1 MNVQKRIKEAYTRAK
16 VEAHETVLTEDV
28 YSEPYEIVTVDE
40 DLNDGFY
47 IFFNFY
53 MTVTVIP
60 GGYYSPTSY
69 EVEISSVEV
78 EECLVGNDLE
88 FDITELADK
97 YIKQLTP

>member
-1 MNVQKRIKEAYTRAK
+1 MNVQERIKEAYDRAK

-47 IFFNFY
+47 IIFNFY
-53 MTVTVIP
+53 MSVMVIP

-78 EECLVGNDLE
+78 EECVVGDDLE
-88 FDITELADK
+88 FDITELAELYLK
-97 YIKQLTP
+97 TLKP